1 MNTALL
7 LTHLLGLRDL
17 ATRRLSEDRGDV
29 LTWIV
34 IVLGMF
40 LLAGAAVAVIV
51 AAVNNRT
58 ALIN

>member
-29 LTWIV
+29 LTWK
-34 IVLGMF
+34 
-40 LLAGAAVAVIV
+40 
-51 AAVNNRT
+51 RT
-58 ALIN
+58 